1 MVQELVGVSREML
14 DGSDKSH
21 FQMLN
26 QEFLGNVKKVASVAN
41 EMDLQSDNDESG
53 EDSDKPEMTN
63 TAIDRSKKLTK
74 TQRNQKIRA
83 KANRDLQDQMT
94 KKRKA
99 DRQYDNI
106 GIIIGEDAKE
116 ARLQAEKLKQIKQEE

>member
-1 MVQELVGVSREML
+1 
-14 DGSDKSH
+14 
-21 FQMLN
+21 
-26 QEFLGNVKKVASVAN
+26 
-41 EMDLQSDNDESG
+41 
-53 EDSDKPEMTN
+53 MTN

-116 ARLQAEKLKQIKQEE
+116 ARLQAEKL